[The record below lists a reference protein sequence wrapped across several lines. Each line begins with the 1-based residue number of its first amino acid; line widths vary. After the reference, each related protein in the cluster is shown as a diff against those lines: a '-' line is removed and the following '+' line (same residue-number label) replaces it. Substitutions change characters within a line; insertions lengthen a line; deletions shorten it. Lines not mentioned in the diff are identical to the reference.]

1 MGTVFKIAFRNIL
14 RHKRRTITSA
24 VVISVGLMF
33 YTFMDS
39 VMAGLDR
46 GGIDNMIELST
57 AAVKVHTKAYEE
69 DKEAAP
75 LDYGIDNLG
84 RIREHLREDERVTG
98 VTPRTRFLGQL
109 SNYEQTVPVMGTV
122 VKPSTDTTVFSPT
135 EYLNGTYFTENNT
148 REIILGTELAEEMGV
163 GLGDYITL
171 YALTRFES
179 HNADAFEIVGTLT
192 TTDPTINTSSV
203 LISYRAANDFLDL
216 DGLVTEVD
224 IALERRVN
232 FRDMADDAE
241 EVRAELVEA
250 FPSLHAA
257 TFMELAASFLE
268 LAKSKRGFGI
278 VFLAVVLLIAGVG
291 IFNTVLMSVY
301 ERIREIGV
309 LRAHGMR
316 PRQVTLM
323 FALEG
328 FLTGLFGSTTGMALG
343 VAINWVLVTYGYPI
357 DKIAGDMDTM
367 GLPYWG
373 TIYGEWNIQTLIAMF
388 VFGVLTATI
397 AGLIP
402 AGKGGKMEVTRALR
416 FV

>member
-14 RHKRRTITSA
+14 RHKRRTVTSA

-33 YTFMDS
+33 YIFMDS

-57 AAVKVHTKAYEE
+57 SAVKVHTDAYEE
-69 DKEAAP
+69 DREALP
-75 LDYGIDNLG
+75 LEHGIGNMD
-84 RIREHLREDERVTG
+84 RIREFLGGNRRVVG
-98 VTPRTRFLGQL
+98 ITPRTMFLGQL

-122 VKPSTDTTVFSPT
+122 VDPETDTTVFSLT
-135 EYLNGTYFTENNT
+135 RYLNGSYFTQGAA
-148 REIILGTELAEEMGV
+148 RQIILGSELAEEMGV
-163 GLGDYITL
+163 GVGDYITL

-179 HNADAFEIVGTLT
+179 HNADEFEIVGTLT
-192 TTDPTINTSSV
+192 TTDPTINISTA
-203 LISYRAANDFLDL
+203 LISFEAANDFLDL
-216 DGLVTEVD
+216 GGLITEVD

-232 FRDMADDAE
+232 FRDMAADAG
-241 EVRAELVEA
+241 EVKAALDGA
-250 FPSLHAA
+250 FPSLHTV
-257 TFMELAASFLE
+257 TFMEQAESFLE

-316 PRQVTLM
+316 PRQVSLM

-328 FLTGLFGSTTGMALG
+328 LLTGLIGSGAGTILG
-343 VAINWVLVTYGYPI
+343 IAVNWVLVVYGYPI

-373 TIYGEWNIQTLIAMF
+373 TVYGEWNIGTIAAMF
-388 VFGVLTATI
+388 AFGVITATI

-402 AGKGGKMEVTRALR
+402 ARKGGKMEVTRALR